1 LKIKEKKLEKE
12 IMMKKPQRKSDS
24 GYKIDLVTM
33 DGEGS
38 FPCPKCG
45 MTISPEDETEENYKI
60 LDTKVI
66 NEELVELVIA
76 CAKCGSTIILTG
88 FQGIDA

>member
-1 LKIKEKKLEKE
+1 M
-12 IMMKKPQRKSDS
+12 MMKKPQRKDGSE
-24 GYKIDLVTM
+24 YKIDLVTM

-38 FPCPKCG
+38 FSCPKCG

-60 LDTKVI
+60 LDTKVA
-66 NEELVELVIA
+66 NQELAELVIA
-76 CAKCGSTIILTG
+76 CAKCGSIIILTG